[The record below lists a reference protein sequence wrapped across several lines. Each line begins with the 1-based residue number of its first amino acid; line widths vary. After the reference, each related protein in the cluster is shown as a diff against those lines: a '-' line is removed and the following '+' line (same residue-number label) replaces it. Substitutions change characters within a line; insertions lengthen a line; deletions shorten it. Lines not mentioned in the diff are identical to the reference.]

1 MARSYRARNAA
12 RQVAGEDKIG
22 RVMESPEVWR
32 WVWLVA
38 AVLFAVG
45 EMTAAG
51 SFFLLPFAIGAL
63 VAAVL
68 AFLGVD
74 VIIECLVFL
83 AVSGATFAAFRPL
96 ARKLDRDT
104 PTDGVG
110 AKRLIG
116 ERATVLEPIPGDD
129 DGDQLGLIRVHRE
142 EWRAESGDGSPIDKG
157 TPVKVVEIK
166 GTRAVVFPLELPNNP
181 RSLT

>member
-1 MARSYRARNAA
+1 
-12 RQVAGEDKIG
+12 
-22 RVMESPEVWR
+22 MESPEVWR

-51 SFFLLPFAIGAL
+51 SFFLIPFALGAL

-68 AFLGVD
+68 AFLGVS
-74 VIIECLVFL
+74 VVIECLAFVV
-83 AVSGATFAAFRPL
+83 VSGATFAAFRPL
-96 ARKLDRDT
+96 ARKLDRDM

-116 ERATVLEPIPGDD
+116 ERALVLEAIPGDG
-129 DGDQLGLIRVHRE
+129 DGDELGLIRVHRE
-142 EWRAESGDGSPIDKG
+142 EWRAESGDGSPIGKG
-157 TPVKVVEIK
+157 ATVKVVEIR
-166 GTRAVVFPLELPNNP
+166 GTRAVVFPQELPGGQ
-181 RSLT
+181 RSIS